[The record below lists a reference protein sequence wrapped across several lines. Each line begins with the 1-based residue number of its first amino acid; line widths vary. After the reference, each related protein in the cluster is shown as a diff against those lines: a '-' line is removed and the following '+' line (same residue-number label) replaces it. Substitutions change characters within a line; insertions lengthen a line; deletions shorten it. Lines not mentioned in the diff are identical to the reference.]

1 MKHDVRYL
9 TCFLLS
15 VVLIASG
22 CGRRRQMP
30 TIGPPS
36 VTVAPA
42 IKRQV
47 LDFDEYTGHVDSI
60 ASVDVYAKVS
70 GYLQEVAFQ
79 DGDMVKAGELLYL
92 IDKRTY
98 EAEYN
103 QALSQVKLYEAK
115 ATLADATLARN
126 KKLVGNGAVSQELY
140 DESVA
145 AANEAQAQIATAQ
158 AQVAATKVNLD
169 YCTITAAITGHIDRT
184 YVTKGNLIQSGVGT
198 PTLLTTIVSV
208 DPMYAYFDV
217 DEIALLRYLEEHPT
231 VSDTQGDNS
240 LRERKIP
247 VQLTLADGTIYPKL
261 GIVDFGSNQV
271 NPGTGTITVRAVVPN
286 KLGSLRPGLF
296 TRVKVASGKP
306 YDAILVP
313 ETAIGAD
320 QSERYVYVMDEKG
333 DAQRRN
339 VELGTKHGKL
349 QVVTSGVQE
358 GDQVI
363 VNGILQVRP
372 GKPVL
377 AEKTTMPEPPGIDP
391 EFLRSAKSETMTN
404 GEEKPPAET
413 TPKPQPVD
421 RPSGS

>member
-1 MKHDVRYL
+1 MKRDVRYL
-9 TCFLLS
+9 SFLIVL
-15 VVLIASG
+15 VVLVASS
-22 CGRRRQMP
+22 CSRRRQMP
-30 TIGPPS
+30 TVGPPS

-47 LDFDEYTGHVDSI
+47 IDFDEYTGHLDAI
-60 ASVDVYAKVS
+60 ASVEVYAKVS

-79 DGDMVKAGELLYL
+79 DGDMVKAGDLLYL

-98 EAEYN
+98 EAQYN
-103 QALSQVKLYEAK
+103 QALAQVNLYEAK
-115 ATLADATLARN
+115 AKLANATLARN
-126 KKLVGNGAVSQELY
+126 EKLVGNGAVSQELY

-145 AANEAQAQIATAQ
+145 AANEAQAQIAAAK
-158 AQVAATKVNLD
+158 AQVADTRVNLD
-169 YCTITAAITGHIDRT
+169 YCTITAAISGHIDRT

-231 VSDTQGDNS
+231 VADAQGDNS

-247 VQLTLADGTIYPKL
+247 VQLTLADGTVYPQL
-261 GIVDFGSNQV
+261 GTVDFGSNQV

-286 KLGSLRPGLF
+286 KIGSLRPGLF
-296 TRVKVASGKP
+296 TRVKVSSGKP

-313 ETAIGAD
+313 QSAIGAD
-320 QSERYVYVMDEKG
+320 QSERYVYVLDDKG

-339 VELGTKHGKL
+339 VELGTKQGKL
-349 QVVTSGVQE
+349 QVIKSGVQE
-358 GDQVI
+358 GEQVI

-372 GKPVL
+372 GKPVD
-377 AEKTTMPEPPGIDP
+377 AQKTTMPEPPEIDP
-391 EFLRSAKSETMTN
+391 EFLRSAEN
-404 GEEKPPAET
+404 QAA
-413 TPKPQPVD
+413 TPGNTVAPMP
-421 RPSGS
+421 GS